1 MTKRFWLM
9 TEWAD
14 LISDGRIFANTL
26 GTGSGSTVV
35 QASGYLRVQTSSSR
49 YKENIQEINKSGY
62 LDLVSMLKPVTYQ
75 YKQEFW
81 PEGSRPVLAGL
92 IAEDLNEIEAFK
104 TVVNYNDEG
113 LPESIAYDRMASLL
127 VLALQEIKVSIN
139 SINQRLDALEA

>member
-1 MTKRFWLM
+1 
-9 TEWAD
+9 
-14 LISDGRIFANTL
+14 
-26 GTGSGSTVV
+26 
-35 QASGYLRVQTSSSR
+35 
-49 YKENIQEINKSGY
+49 
-62 LDLVSMLKPVTYQ
+62 MLKPVTYQ

-113 LPESIAYDRMASLL
+113 LPESIAYDRMSSLL